1 MGQLLRYYVYHKD
14 IGEKAADIQGVNK
27 MDYYSI
33 YLSSEKD
40 KRSFVEITKRAGAQ
54 LAAVSEC
61 GGGYHISIQA
71 TPIQAMHI
79 NLDWQATA

>member
-1 MGQLLRYYVYHKD
+1 MGQVLRYYVYHKD
-14 IGEKAADIQGVNK
+14 SGKTAAELQGDMK
-27 MDYYSI
+27 MENYSI

-54 LAAVSEC
+54 LASVSAC
-61 GGGYHISIQA
+61 AGGYHISIQA

-79 NLDWQATA
+79 NRDWQATA

>member
-1 MGQLLRYYVYHKD
+1 MFWYYVYHKD
-14 IGEKAADIQGVNK
+14 SGKTAAELQGDMK
-27 MDYYSI
+27 MENYSI

-54 LAAVSEC
+54 LASVSAC
-61 GGGYHISIQA
+61 AGGYHISIQA

-79 NLDWQATA
+79 NRDWQATA

>member
-1 MGQLLRYYVYHKD
+1 MGQVLRYYVYHKD
-14 IGEKAADIQGVNK
+14 SGETTAGIQGDIK
-27 MDYYSI
+27 MDNYSI

-40 KRSFVEITKRAGAQ
+40 KRSFVEITRRAGAQ

-61 GGGYHISIQA
+61 GRGYHVSIQA

-79 NLDWQATA
+79 NLDWQATV

>member
-1 MGQLLRYYVYHKD
+1 MGQVLRYYVYHKD
-14 IGEKAADIQGVNK
+14 SGDTTADIQGEIK

-40 KRSFVEITKRAGAQ
+40 KHSFIEITKRAGAQ
-54 LAAVSEC
+54 LAAVSAC
-61 GGGYHISIQA
+61 GRGYHISIQA

>member
-40 KRSFVEITKRAGAQ
+40 KRSFVEITRRAGAQ

-61 GGGYHISIQA
+61 GRGYHVSIQA

-79 NLDWQATA
+79 NRDWQATA

>member
-1 MGQLLRYYVYHKD
+1 MGQVLRYYVYHKD
-14 IGEKAADIQGVNK
+14 SGEKTADIQGEIK
-27 MDYYSI
+27 MDHYSI
-33 YLSSEKD
+33 YLSSERD
-40 KRSFVEITKRAGAQ
+40 KRSFIEIMRRAGAQ

-61 GGGYHISIQA
+61 GRGYHISIQA

>member
-1 MGQLLRYYVYHKD
+1 MFWYYVYHKD
-14 IGEKAADIQGVNK
+14 SGETAAEIQGDMK
-27 MDYYSI
+27 MENYSI

-54 LAAVSEC
+54 LASVSAC
-61 GGGYHISIQA
+61 AGGYHISIQA

-79 NLDWQATA
+79 NRDWQATA